1 MSEDSEQGAKDRG
14 AKAAALAGKK
24 REAEGAVAGREPQPK
39 RQKSDE
45 VVRSGEEEDTESED
59 DEDSEDEEEMEV
71 DQEQVADTQKKQAN

>member
-39 RQKSDE
+39 R
-45 VVRSGEEEDTESED
+45 
-59 DEDSEDEEEMEV
+59 
-71 DQEQVADTQKKQAN
+71 